1 MRKKRNN
8 KHFNFAFTLAEVLI
22 TLGIIGVVAAITI
35 PMLIHNSR
43 AIEMRTRL
51 LRANSIIQNGIGRM
65 VADEVDVSE
74 LMQTK
79 DYNLL
84 RRYFKDGG
92 CAVPKSAS
100 DGNYTNY
107 YGNLS
112 IGNAAAQKI
121 IWPPY
126 CLTDGML
133 LWFATLNEYGST
145 DGWTPTS
152 YTVLLV
158 DINGLHGRP
167 NKYGQDVFFWVFNPD
182 DGRVHPFGTSVTY
195 VLNNIASSGYYK
207 SCPGY
212 RAWAEAG
219 IGCTETALSDEAY
232 FKKLKF

>member
-1 MRKKRNN
+1 MKK
-8 KHFNFAFTLAEVLI
+8 NFKYYKSAFTLAEVLI

-65 VADEVDVSE
+65 VADEVDVAE
-74 LMQTK
+74 LMGTR
-79 DYNLL
+79 DYGLL
-84 RRYFKDGG
+84 RKYFKDGG
-92 CAVPKSAS
+92 CAVPKNAS
-100 DGNYTNY
+100 EGKYTNY
-107 YGNLS
+107 YGDYS

-126 CLTDGML
+126 CLADGML
-133 LWFATLNEYGST
+133 LWFATLNEHRSAG
-145 DGWTPTS
+145 GWTSTS

-158 DINGLHGRP
+158 DINGLQGRP

-182 DGRVHPFGTSVTY
+182 DGRVHPFGKSVTY
-195 VLNNIASSGYYK
+195 VLDNIASSDYYK
-207 SCPGY
+207 YCPGSK
-212 RAWAEAG
+212 RWAEAG

-232 FKKLKF
+232 FKRLKF